1 MTPSFAYVYEAFTQ
15 DPKFERDLA
24 KIETEI
30 ARLGIQGRTIR
41 LALFRD
47 IADGLQECLA
57 AGVKNVIFI
66 GDDNLVFQ
74 AIPFLVEKG
83 LVGGFIP
90 LRPSL
95 LASVF
100 GVPMGGDA
108 VGIIAARVLAHL
120 DIGIMNDRPF
130 LTEAVALKTTS
141 PLKIDGR
148 YTARALQPGP
158 VSIRNI
164 SVQADAEAGSSFAE
178 DGQLE
183 AIIQTKVETSA
194 YLGLWKQTQ
203 LQETHLFFEKAVMK
217 SEEGIEFLVD
227 GQRFT
232 TKQAMF
238 SLKPNALSFIV
249 GPDRKV

>member
-95 LASVF
+95 LASVLAF
-100 GVPMGGDA
+100 LAGD
-108 VGIIAARVLAHL
+108 R
-120 DIGIMNDRPF
+120 
-130 LTEAVALKTTS
+130 
-141 PLKIDGR
+141 ID
-148 YTARALQPGP
+148 QW
-158 VSIRNI
+158 V
-164 SVQADAEAGSSFAE
+164 AGSSLCMEWSSRARAHMTRSYFISPPF
-178 DGQLE
+178 GG
-183 AIIQTKVETSA
+183 TVSRRET
-194 YLGLWKQTQ
+194 G
-203 LQETHLFFEKAVMK
+203 V
-217 SEEGIEFLVD
+217 
-227 GQRFT
+227 
-232 TKQAMF
+232 
-238 SLKPNALSFIV
+238 NA
-249 GPDRKV
+249 